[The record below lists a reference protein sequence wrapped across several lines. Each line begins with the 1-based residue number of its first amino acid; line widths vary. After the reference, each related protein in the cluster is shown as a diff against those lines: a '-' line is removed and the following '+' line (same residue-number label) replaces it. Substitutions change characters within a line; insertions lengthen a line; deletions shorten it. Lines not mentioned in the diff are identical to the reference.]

1 MAAKRTSSA
10 SRDKRESGKTDP
22 EQISGIGAA
31 AIEGA
36 SETSGGTTTD
46 NAAKM
51 AGRILDAIEK
61 LAVMPRRFA
70 AARTRRRLPY
80 ELRAIVVRP
89 YKVFYS
95 VEGRAVYVRTIRH
108 GARRPWP

>member
-1 MAAKRTSSA
+1 MASHQVILLPEALSDLEALHAYIAKHS
-10 SRDKRESGKTDP
+10 P
-22 EQISGIGAA
+22 
-31 AIEGA
+31 
-36 SETSGGTTTD
+36 D

-61 LAVMPRRFA
+61 LAEMPRRYA
-70 AARTRRRLPY
+70 AVRTRRRLPY
-80 ELRAIVVRP
+80 ELRSIVVRP

-95 VEGRAVYVRTIRH
+95 VEGEAVYVRTIRH

>member
-1 MAAKRTSSA
+1 VPEYGDLVATYKVILLPEALSELEALHAYIAKDSP
-10 SRDKRESGKTDP
+10 G
-22 EQISGIGAA
+22 
-31 AIEGA
+31 
-36 SETSGGTTTD
+36 

-61 LAVMPRRFA
+61 LAGMPRRYA
-70 AARTRRRLPY
+70 TVRTRRRLPY
-80 ELRAIVVRP
+80 KLRSIVVRP

-95 VEGRAVYVRTIRH
+95 VEGDAVYVRTIRH